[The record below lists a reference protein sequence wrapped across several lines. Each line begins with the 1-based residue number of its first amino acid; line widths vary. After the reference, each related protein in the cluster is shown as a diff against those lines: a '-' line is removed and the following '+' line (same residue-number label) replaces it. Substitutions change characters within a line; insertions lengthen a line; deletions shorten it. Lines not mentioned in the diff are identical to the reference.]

1 MRHMKATEG
10 VLRGADTMAAD
21 PLPVRL
27 ARCPY
32 TAAASAAADARGTG
46 A

>member
-1 MRHMKATEG
+1 MKATEG

-32 TAAASAAADARGTG
+32 AAASASAAAAARGTG